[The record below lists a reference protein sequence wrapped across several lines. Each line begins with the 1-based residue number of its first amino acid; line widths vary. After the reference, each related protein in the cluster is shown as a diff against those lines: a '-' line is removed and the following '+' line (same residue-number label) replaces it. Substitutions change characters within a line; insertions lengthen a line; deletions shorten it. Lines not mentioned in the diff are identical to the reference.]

1 MAKTLFFSSI
11 KFVSK
16 TDIPLTTNQLTKLQ
30 KYTEDFISSLDL
42 EDVLISETKKGK
54 KTKITKNEIYK
65 SSRNIFKDN
74 AITGTI
80 KKEAYIVNEPIDDE
94 SGEITGIDTLEKDVQ
109 AMYCYNTSLKIVA
122 FYLDRYFGDAQFNT
136 VFQNILKQAILFNM
150 NGIEKDFPEFEVI
163 CTPIFSKFTLNNVQN
178 ILENNQPIKTIKIKF
193 HQTNV
198 EDYPLIEYKELG
210 TANYQQILKA
220 EEESSLGI
228 NLKGKILINTID
240 NIFKLLSHN
249 TETKNYENTVTMDII
264 TMEGHNIG
272 TDNRSKYKVKE
283 NTISDE
289 ITLDDFKEI
298 GLRQINRVLTRP
310 HLIINSNN

>member
-1 MAKTLFFSSI
+1 MTKTLFFSSI

-16 TDIPLTTNQLTKLQ
+16 TDVLLTEEQLTKLQ
-30 KYTEDFISSLDL
+30 NYTKDFISSPDL

-74 AITGTI
+74 SITGTI

-94 SGEITGIDTLEKDVQ
+94 SGEIIGIDTLEKDVQ
-109 AMYCYNTSLKIVA
+109 AMYCYDISSKIVT

-150 NGIEKDFPEFEVI
+150 KGIEKDFPEFEVI
-163 CTPIFSKFTLNNVQN
+163 CTPIYSKFTLNNVTN
-178 ILENNQPIKTIKIKF
+178 ILENNKPIKQINIKF
-193 HQTNV
+193 YQTNS
-198 EDYPLIEYKELG
+198 EDYPLEEYKNLG
-210 TANYQQILKA
+210 TSNYQQIFKA
-220 EEESSLGI
+220 EDENSLGI
-228 NLKGKILINTID
+228 NLEGKILKNTIN
-240 NIFKLLSHN
+240 NIFELLSYN
-249 TETKNYENTVTMDII
+249 TETKNYENVITIDII

-272 TDNRSKYKVKE
+272 TDNKSKYKVKE
-283 NTISDE
+283 NTISDD

-298 GLRQINRVLTRP
+298 GLRQINRAVVRP
-310 HLIINSNN
+310 HLIINN